1 MGENRGIGGGG
12 LSISN
17 ISAGALSAM
26 NLIGVMSGMSLNGG
40 NMVPQSTVQP
50 QQASPVPPPSGTTD
64 QFAGLF

>member
-40 NMVPQSTVQP
+40 NMGPTVYRTTTTNF
-50 QQASPVPPPSGTTD
+50 SCSGTTD
-64 QFAGLF
+64 PIAGLF